1 MSNIL
6 LRGDSEKA
14 IPMRRNLVLFAIAM
28 VIGII
33 TADITKSMSYI
44 LAVSLFLGLIA
55 IILIRKNQILILSLS
70 GILLFYIIGATRY
83 IYDIKSI
90 TGKFEKFNEKDVTV
104 VAVICSEPEY
114 KNGNLRFEVLTES
127 ITNKDMGTDKDTRGI
142 ISGTHNIKGKIL
154 VTVTNIIAGAE
165 EIFEPGQKI
174 QLKGK
179 LTLPLGKR
187 NPGGLDYKKYLA
199 ASGISATMYT
209 GKHNVKI
216 IDTKSEVILKAIGHN
231 LRKRIIMAVN
241 ESLPEQQAA
250 FLNAML
256 TGYREGISEE
266 LEGYFSDSGI
276 IHILSVSGLHVAY
289 IMMPFIYIF
298 KKIGFK
304 KKNANLIVMVV
315 LIMYVLITGPQPSV
329 LRAVIMA
336 LTVLAGQIMMREP
349 DTLTS
354 ISFSCILILLW
365 RPLMLYNIG
374 FELSYAAT
382 VSIVLLNKS
391 INEGIKK
398 RVRLRFIPAKVRDN
412 IFGILST
419 TLAAQAGTFPISAV
433 YFNKFSLISVFTNL
447 LAVPLSGVIM
457 VLGMA
462 TAVLGQIHNTFAKA
476 LGFVNLPMINLLFH
490 ISKIAAGLP
499 FAILRMIT
507 PSIIT
512 IVLYYGLI
520 WFLWM
525 KSKYNFRIKPEYYTI
540 LFLLIITAGVVAGMI
555 PKKLEVVFLDVGEGD
570 SAFIKTP
577 SGKTVLIDG
586 GGKKG
591 EEPGSSDST
600 GNRVIIPFLLEYG
613 VIKLDVV
620 VATHAHDDHIKG
632 IESVLREIRVKKLVI
647 PDYGNADGGFE
658 ELLNICA
665 ERGIQ
670 VVKAKRNH
678 SIKLDSGVSLDIL
691 NPPASS
697 AGTNNKSEIYF
708 NNAQISLNNTSIVL
722 KLHYKEVDILF
733 TGDIE
738 EEAEKELIR
747 NIPDDVGADVLKV
760 PHHGSSTSSTE
771 EFIEYVAPKVAVISV
786 GKYNNYGHP
795 SKEVLD
801 RLIARGTT
809 VFRTDLHGAVI
820 IKTNGKIIT
829 VRVMLEN
836 GL

>member
-1 MSNIL
+1 
-6 LRGDSEKA
+6 
-14 IPMRRNLVLFAIAM
+14 
-28 VIGII
+28 
-33 TADITKSMSYI
+33 
-44 LAVSLFLGLIA
+44 
-55 IILIRKNQILILSLS
+55 
-70 GILLFYIIGATRY
+70 
-83 IYDIKSI
+83 
-90 TGKFEKFNEKDVTV
+90 
-104 VAVICSEPEY
+104 
-114 KNGNLRFEVLTES
+114 
-127 ITNKDMGTDKDTRGI
+127 
-142 ISGTHNIKGKIL
+142 
-154 VTVTNIIAGAE
+154 
-165 EIFEPGQKI
+165 
-174 QLKGK
+174 
-179 LTLPLGKR
+179 
-187 NPGGLDYKKYLA
+187 
-199 ASGISATMYT
+199 
-209 GKHNVKI
+209 
-216 IDTKSEVILKAIGHN
+216 
-231 LRKRIIMAVN
+231 
-241 ESLPEQQAA
+241 
-250 FLNAML
+250 
-256 TGYREGISEE
+256 
-266 LEGYFSDSGI
+266 
-276 IHILSVSGLHVAY
+276 
-289 IMMPFIYIF
+289 
-298 KKIGFK
+298 
-304 KKNANLIVMVV
+304 
-315 LIMYVLITGPQPSV
+315 
-329 LRAVIMA
+329 
-336 LTVLAGQIMMREP
+336 
-349 DTLTS
+349 
-354 ISFSCILILLW
+354 
-365 RPLMLYNIG
+365 
-374 FELSYAAT
+374 
-382 VSIVLLNKS
+382 
-391 INEGIKK
+391 
-398 RVRLRFIPAKVRDN
+398 
-412 IFGILST
+412 
-419 TLAAQAGTFPISAV
+419 
-433 YFNKFSLISVFTNL
+433 
-447 LAVPLSGVIM
+447 
-457 VLGMA
+457 
-462 TAVLGQIHNTFAKA
+462 
-476 LGFVNLPMINLLFH
+476 
-490 ISKIAAGLP
+490 
-499 FAILRMIT
+499 
-507 PSIIT
+507 
-512 IVLYYGLI
+512 
-520 WFLWM
+520 M